1 MTIMRSSLDRLI
13 RGASEAVSI
22 SDGPRVQFARLIRAH
37 VGLSATNPMTAR
49 VTDQASGHSATR
61 TETSSWA
68 LRDDYESMF
77 GMVIDRGCRAD
88 QFKVADK
95 QIAHLTLL
103 EMCNS
108 VAHWYRLRADSQL
121 PTFKHASW
129 SPNAVSSVDAATGDE
144 IGPAQAPVRSVSEPV
159 HATETPQE
167 TV

>member
-1 MTIMRSSLDRLI
+1 MRSCLDRPI
-13 RGASEAVSI
+13 RGASEVVSI

-37 VGLSATNPMTAR
+37 AGLFATNPVTAR
-49 VTDQASGHSATR
+49 VTDPAFRALSDAPR
-61 TETSSWA
+61 DELLA

-88 QFKVADK
+88 QFKFADK

-121 PTFKHASW
+121 PTFNHASW
-129 SPNAVSSVDAATGDE
+129 NSNAVSSVDAATGDE

-159 HATETPQE
+159 HAAETPQE